1 MAGYLRLRQIC
12 LVADDIERTVGDLA
26 AVFDIEVC
34 HRDPNVAK
42 YGLVNAL
49 LPVGTS
55 FLEVVAPV
63 SPDTAAGRFLQRRG
77 GPAGYMV
84 INDCEDNAPF
94 RERAKALGIRAIE
107 DRVYPGAAH
116 LLQLHP
122 RDTGGCILEFDHHV
136 GGDKLDGAYQWA
148 GPEWQQHVRD
158 GRVLAI
164 TGAVLHAQ
172 APRHLAERW
181 AAVYARPL
189 RADGDDAFNLALD
202 NATLRFLPSADAR
215 DDTLACIDLKVRD
228 PAPILASAA
237 ARDCAISREM
247 PSVTIGGVEFNLQE

>member
-1 MAGYLRLRQIC
+1 MTGYLRLRQIC
-12 LVADDIERTVGDLA
+12 LVADDLERTVGDLA

-42 YGLVNAL
+42 YGLANAL
-49 LPVGTS
+49 LPIGTS

-63 SPDTAAGRFLQRRG
+63 APDTAAGRFLQRRG

-84 INDCEDNAPF
+84 INDCDDNAPF
-94 RERAKALGIRAIE
+94 RARAKALGIRIIE

-136 GGDKLDGAYQWA
+136 GGERLDGAYQWA
-148 GPEWQQHVRD
+148 GPEWQHHMRNA
-158 GRVLAI
+158 RVLAI
-164 TGAVLHAQ
+164 TAAALRAQ
-172 APRHLAERW
+172 TPRRLAERW

-189 RADGDDAFNLALD
+189 QPGGDDTFSLALD
-202 NATLRFLPSADAR
+202 NATLHFLPPADVPGDALAR
-215 DDTLACIDLKVRD
+215 VDLEVRD
-228 PAPILASAA
+228 PAPILVSAA
-237 ARDCAISREM
+237 ARGCAISRET
-247 PSVTIGGVEFNLQE
+247 PSVTIGGVEFSLQR